1 MGRACCQAGFG
12 SCIQQC
18 RQGPAL
24 WVISMLLWNFRELGG
39 FSNKWMWAGVAESL
53 ILVIAGSEESDFIIG
68 KKALPIKAALN
79 GSWCCGFMMQT
90 IFSLGLGF
98 LSLRI
103 CMGNVTSSLWGGVY
117 ITFLGIE
124 LVNLTCLPIVFLM
137 RMASKGKKVTK
148 KD

>member
-1 MGRACCQAGFG
+1 MGVSCCQDGFG
-12 SCIQQC
+12 SSVQQF
-18 RQGPAL
+18 RQGPAVWL
-24 WVISMLLWNFRELGG
+24 IGMVLCNISSYGNYIPLALL
-39 FSNKWMWAGVAESL
+39 GVACSV